1 MKYIHVRVKWDKNIL
16 CFFEY
21 SLQEWI
27 LEKYDKTQFK
37 FTFLGKTLD
46 LEISF
51 EDEEKIKNIQLSSQ
65 ISGMIEV

>member
-1 MKYIHVRVKWDKNIL
+1 M
-16 CFFEY
+16 
-21 SLQEWI
+21 